1 MSKTNTPVVDAP
13 ATAHKLAPTITSKA
27 KAKSVAAAD
36 GRKRPI
42 VAINED
48 GKLVVCCR
56 RTAKKNGWDIQEVLY
71 ERAKTV
77 KAPVAEAPAAPIKE
91 RRAGVDKAI
100 AKAKK
105 AKLVVDAALDDILGK

>member
-1 MSKTNTPVVDAP
+1 MSKTNTVVAAP
-13 ATAHKLAPTITSKA
+13 ATTHKLAPTVTSKA

-42 VAINED
+42 VAINEE

-71 ERAKTV
+71 ERAKVTKV
-77 KAPVAEAPAAPIKE
+77 EAPVTPKVE
-91 RRAGVDKAI
+91 RRTGTAAAV
-100 AKAKK
+100 AKVKK
-105 AKLVVDAALDDILGK
+105 AKEAVDHAIEDLLGK

>member
-1 MSKTNTPVVDAP
+1 MSKTTTPA
-13 ATAHKLAPTITSKA
+13 ATSHKLAPTITSKA

-42 VAINED
+42 VAINEE

-77 KAPVAEAPAAPIKE
+77 KAEPPVVPAAPKK
-91 RRAGVDKAI
+91 GKLQKAVE
-100 AKAKK
+100 AEMNS
-105 AKLVVDAALDDILGK
+105 LLGL

>member
-1 MSKTNTPVVDAP
+1 MSTKQSVTVVAP
-13 ATAHKLAPTITSKA
+13 AAHKLTPTITSKA
-27 KAKSVAAAD
+27 KAVATAD

-71 ERAKTV
+71 ERAKAT
-77 KAPVAEAPAAPIKE
+77 KTEAPAAP
-91 RRAGVDKAI
+91 VVVVKAPSKTKVQ
-100 AKAKK
+100 ATAKK
-105 AKLVVDAALDDILGK
+105 VAVALHDVEDLLK

>member
-1 MSKTNTPVVDAP
+1 MTTKQATPVVAAAP
-13 ATAHKLAPTITSKA
+13 ADSHKLAPAITSKA
-27 KAKSVAAAD
+27 KAKSVAAAG
-36 GRKRPI
+36 GRKRAI

-77 KAPVAEAPAAPIKE
+77 KAEAPVVPAPKK
-91 RRAGVDKAI
+91 GKLQKAVE
-100 AKAKK
+100 AEMNS
-105 AKLVVDAALDDILGK
+105 LLGL